1 VCIEDS
7 GPVSHA
13 TPGLLGFMAFVA
25 NLQKQYLRQQFALFC
40 WVHMTLL
47 VIVVS
52 RYVSVTQVAYK
63 IHNWLNTH
71 PEPAISHFIV
81 NNILEGLIW
90 FFVPASLVICNDVM
104 AYVCGELDSM
114 KLLAIA
120 QCPY

>member
-1 VCIEDS
+1 MPFS
-7 GPVSHA
+7 
-13 TPGLLGFMAFVA
+13 GFMAFVA

-52 RYVSVTQVAYK
+52 RYAISQSVLVARLSPFVSS
-63 IHNWLNTH
+63 
-71 PEPAISHFIV
+71 SHFIV

-104 AYVCGELDSM
+104 AYVCGKFITDD
-114 KLLAIA
+114 
-120 QCPY
+120 